1 MCLRGLSSLLLC
13 RCWWMGLALIPACF
27 LLRDSSGISSS
38 FEVGCWRAAGWQ
50 CNCILIPGGNPVL
63 ITSVMAGMGRENSSA
78 DGNEQGWRA
87 CGSVWPST
95 RWRTEANPHKSAD
108 TGPSQWFWSA
118 FMDKHSPSARWK
130 QKFQW
135 RELLLRAL
143 KPKNIYFRKIP
154 ELAVIF
160 HILSFF
166 FEARGQLWQSLWA
179 DPLSWFWLYFCLALV
194 HRMSNYLHPG
204 CLPGQGMGQKYSRAG
219 ATTCVACFHWP
230 DTAAQ
235 SKPVVPKLLAWSG
248 SRQGASCRQWLFW
261 LRKHFVPSAADLLL
275 SRPSV
280 QPLLEKRNCSL
291 CSLSC
296 VWPSCHLGRP
306 AALFLACTS
315 ISTASGNY
323 PTHLS

>member
-1 MCLRGLSSLLLC
+1 
-13 RCWWMGLALIPACF
+13 
-27 LLRDSSGISSS
+27 
-38 FEVGCWRAAGWQ
+38 
-50 CNCILIPGGNPVL
+50 
-63 ITSVMAGMGRENSSA
+63 
-78 DGNEQGWRA
+78 
-87 CGSVWPST
+87 
-95 RWRTEANPHKSAD
+95 
-108 TGPSQWFWSA
+108 
-118 FMDKHSPSARWK
+118 MDKHSPSAHWK

-135 RELLLRAL
+135 RELLLCAL

-154 ELAVIF
+154 EVAVIF

-166 FEARGQLWQSLWA
+166 LRHVVSSGSFCELTLCLGFGFVSVLPWFIACQITFILVACQDGVWAKNTAEQELPRAWPASTGQIQLHSPSLWSQSSLLGLEA
-179 DPLSWFWLYFCLALV
+179 GREPLAIDDS
-194 HRMSNYLHPG
+194 
-204 CLPGQGMGQKYSRAG
+204 
-219 ATTCVACFHWP
+219 
-230 DTAAQ
+230 
-235 SKPVVPKLLAWSG
+235 
-248 SRQGASCRQWLFW
+248 W
-261 LRKHFVPSAADLLL
+261 LRRHFVTSAADLLL